1 MRALAAISLDARR
14 RQKKMPPFPSLIMQ
28 LEFTPLQ
35 LQRFTRDFITTTAG
49 LLVAGLGDMF
59 QRHMIIIARVRSG
72 RVSSVEV
79 RP

>member
-1 MRALAAISLDARR
+1 
-14 RQKKMPPFPSLIMQ
+14 MQ

-79 RP
+79 RPQQEQRSRVFFVYKHFTFLQLV